1 MDLSNGELNMSRIE
15 QIISEIEDY
24 ISSCKQIPLS
34 STKIAVN
41 KEEIDELIRE
51 LRLKTPDEIKKYQ
64 KLISNKDAILADAKE
79 QADRMIAEAQVHT
92 EALINEHEIMQR
104 AVEQANAVIAD
115 ASAKAQMIVD
125 QAVED
130 ASNIRLGAIQYTD
143 DMLANLQMII
153 EHSIENNRS
162 KYDALMASLDKDLNI
177 VISNRKE
184 LRPDPEEV
192 AAEEELAANVKE
204 VMDDGEDD

>member
-1 MDLSNGELNMSRIE
+1 MSRIE

-64 KLISNKDAILADAKE
+64 KLISNKEAILDDARS
-79 QADRMIAEAQVHT
+79 QAERMIKDAQVHT
-92 EALINEHEIMQR
+92 ENLINEHEIMQR

-115 ASAKAQMIVD
+115 ASAKAQQIVD
-125 QAVED
+125 NAVED
-130 ASNIRLGAIQYTD
+130 ANNIRLGAIQYTD

-153 EHSIENNRS
+153 EHSLENNKS
-162 KYDALMASLDKDLNI
+162 KYDALMNSLNKDLNI
-177 VISNRKE
+177 VVSNRKE
-184 LRPDPEEV
+184 LRPEATAVE
-192 AAEEELAANVKE
+192 AEEELAANVKE
-204 VMDDGEDD
+204 VMDDDED